1 MEKRNSLRTKETL
14 KNSIYAILSYLML
27 GVTTIFVRKL
37 FVQYLPLEFLG
48 YEGLFGNI
56 FSLFSLADL
65 GIGTLITYRLY
76 PAFASGDKEKIAKL
90 INMYK
95 YVLRIVGFAVLL
107 IGSALVPFLHF
118 IIKDNSLDWQYIY
131 FVYMMR
137 LLTTLCT
144 YFLAYKRLL
153 YTVDQCEYDCVKVD
167 TICTFIAQI
176 VNIAVI
182 LLFKNYILYLFVN
195 VLSSIV
201 SNCIVAIKAREKY
214 GYINRKVKICRKE
227 LMQEGFWKDMKNY
240 LVQKLSGLIYG
251 STDNIIISS
260 VLGIKSVALLENY
273 SLATGYINT
282 VFNKIMN
289 PFQASIANFVH
300 SKDTNRGEELFR
312 MFDLAG
318 FMLAVFICVSYYI
331 LLNPLMEIWLGVNYV
346 IEFSY
351 VMAFVLNQYIAWNH
365 KFLTYYRYS
374 FGKYEL
380 DRNYILAGAILNVV
394 ISVLLAK
401 TMGFAGIMFGTAV
414 GNMGF
419 WIGRAKVVYSEYLKE
434 NIKYYIFRQIRN
446 FVLLILQLLFMQFI
460 CYYISSGILG
470 FVIKLCLC
478 LIVPNFINL
487 IVFYKTKEMKMALQ
501 YIRNINKIVKNEI
514 VKK

>member
-14 KNSIYAILSYLML
+14 KNSIYAIFSYLML

-90 INMYK
+90 INLYK
-95 YVLRIVGFAVLL
+95 YVLRIVGFAVLF

-118 IIKDNSLDWQYIY
+118 IIRDNSLDWQYIY

-137 LLTTLCT
+137 LVTTLCT

-153 YTVDQCEYDCVKVD
+153 YTVDQCEYKCVRID

-182 LLFKNYILYLFVN
+182 LLLKNYILYLFVN
-195 VLSSIV
+195 VLSSII
-201 SNCIVAIKAREKY
+201 SNCIVAIKARKEY
-214 GYINRKVKICRKE
+214 SYINRRVKVCRKE
-227 LMQEGFWKDMKNY
+227 LIQEGFWKDMKNY
-240 LVQKLSGLIYG
+240 LIQKLSGLIYG
-251 STDNIIISS
+251 STDNIIISC

-282 VFNKIMN
+282 VFNKIIN

-300 SKDTNRGEELFR
+300 SKDTNRNEELFR
-312 MFDLAG
+312 MFDMVG
-318 FMLAVFICVSYYI
+318 FMLAAFICVSYYI
-331 LLNPLMEIWLGVNYV
+331 LLNPLMEIWIGINYV
-346 IEFSY
+346 VEFSY
-351 VMAFVLNQYIAWNH
+351 VVAFVLNQYIAWNH

-401 TMGFAGIMFGTAV
+401 TMGFAGIMLGTAI

-419 WIGRAKVVYSEYLKE
+419 WIGRVKVVYSEYLKE
-434 NIKYYIFRQIRN
+434 NVKFYVFRQIRN
-446 FVLLILQLLFMQFI
+446 FALLILELFLMQVV
-460 CYYISSGILG
+460 CYYIQSGILG
-470 FVIKLCLC
+470 FAIKLCLC

-487 IVFYKTKEMKMALQ
+487 VVFYKTREMKMALE
-501 YIRNINKIVKNEI
+501 YIKNISSIVKN
-514 VKK
+514 KNQ

>member
-1 MEKRNSLRTKETL
+1 MRTKETL
-14 KNSIYAILSYLML
+14 KNSIYAIFSYLML

-65 GIGTLITYRLY
+65 GIGTLIMYRLY
-76 PAFASGDKEKIAKL
+76 PAFASRDKEKIAKL

-107 IGSALVPFLHF
+107 IGSALIPFLHF

-137 LLTTLCT
+137 LVTTLCT

-153 YTVDQCEYDCVKVD
+153 YTVDQCEYKCVRID

-182 LLFKNYILYLFVN
+182 LLFKNYILYLFIN
-195 VLSSIV
+195 VLSSVI
-201 SNCIVAIKAREKY
+201 SNCIVAIRA
-214 GYINRKVKICRKE
+214 RKE
-227 LMQEGFWKDMKNY
+227 YNYVNRRVKVCKKEFMQEGFGKDMKNY
-240 LVQKLSGLIYG
+240 LVQKLAGLIYG

-260 VLGIKSVALLENY
+260 VLGIKSVALLDNY

-282 VFNKIMN
+282 VLNKIMN
-289 PFQASIANFVH
+289 PFQASIAHFVH
-300 SKDTNRGEELFR
+300 SEDTNRSEELFR
-312 MFDLAG
+312 MFDLVG
-318 FMLAVFICVSYYI
+318 FMLASFICVSYYI
-331 LLNPLMEIWLGVNYV
+331 LLNPLMEIWLGVDYV
-346 IEFSY
+346 VEFSY
-351 VMAFVLNQYIAWNH
+351 VVVFVLNQYIAWNH

-419 WIGRAKVVYSEYLKE
+419 WIGRVKVVYSEYLKE
-434 NIKYYIFRQIRN
+434 NIKFYVFRQIQN
-446 FVLLILQLLFMQFI
+446 FVLLILELFLMQFI
-460 CYYISSGILG
+460 CYYIPSDILG
-470 FVIKLCLC
+470 FAIKLCLC

-487 IVFYKTKEMKMALQ
+487 VVFYKTREMQMALK
-501 YIRNINKIVKNEI
+501 YIRNISGIVKNKIVK
-514 VKK
+514 K